1 MSLNKQTFIK
11 LLKDGTTDKQQKIEV
26 CQWFINN
33 YAVKIQQIDP
43 FNPFHKQEIWT
54 KLVDENGSEIKINGG
69 SNKLVN
75 YAFKQLQTKLKIFE
89 DGVDTV

>member
-1 MSLNKQTFIK
+1 MDKQNFVK

-43 FNPFHKQEIWT
+43 FNPFVKQEIWT
-54 KLVDENGSEIKINGG
+54 KLINKDSSEIEINSG
-69 SNKLVN
+69 SDKAVD
-75 YAFKQLQTKLKIFE
+75 YAFQQLQTKLKIFE